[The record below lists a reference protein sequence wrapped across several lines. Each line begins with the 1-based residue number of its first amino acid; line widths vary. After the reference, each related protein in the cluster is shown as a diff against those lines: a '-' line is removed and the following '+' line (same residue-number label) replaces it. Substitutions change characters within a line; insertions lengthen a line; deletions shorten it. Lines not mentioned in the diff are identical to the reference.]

1 MKLKQIMPAS
11 LVCVVSIAG
20 SACKVS
26 STAAMTLGVPTE
38 FTDSAKIDLT
48 RYKEAGAKEYHGF
61 LVYLQMGG
69 GNQPQ
74 SSDPTEDD
82 PFAGWQPSL
91 DGYALGMNQHLRKY
105 QGLSTTLAP
114 IPEPE
119 LLAIREYS
127 GASYAPINRYLWDI
141 SNRKKQRIVEGAVK
155 TLASGLNK
163 LPNFIG
169 PVLRGD
175 HLPERDNLA
184 KYVPGHVV
192 SIDTF
197 LSTSFRRPF
206 PGSTLFT
213 IHSKTGKRIDWLSRF
228 PEEAEVLFSAGSQ
241 FYVHSIQRIE
251 VPVPSPGSEAT
262 EFDGYDADTTPSEP
276 STRLLIEMEQIF
288 PDSDSKDCC
297 SEDEAWDDSIHACRY
312 KVDPNGRLL
321 LPYSLPASQDA
332 YQENNCSPGQF
343 KEKIDQKTKSSCP
356 HGTCYRGYPQL
367 NFVED
372 DYHQC
377 RKGKKLTREW
387 DFYSTCKGTPIPE
400 DYERANREREASAA
414 HSTTDW
420 TAFIY
425 KLDYKSGFLEKCALA
440 PDKITYAGNLGTKT
454 LEISE
459 IAAKTG
465 LSEITQPSFWHK
477 LKGLAAYSIDEEPE
491 IKRSE
496 TTDLSASIY
505 YYVKVD
511 STRTMTLYAK
521 DFAMDAEDA
530 VVTEQIPTHPLAE
543 KYINIISQMCQAAL

>member
-1 MKLKQIMPAS
+1 MKLKQIMPVGLLCA
-11 LVCVVSIAG
+11 VSIAG

-26 STAAMTLGVPTE
+26 STAAMTQGVPTE
-38 FTDSAKIDLT
+38 FTDRAKIDLT

-61 LVYLQMGG
+61 LVFLQRGG
-69 GNQPQ
+69 SNIAQFA
-74 SSDPTEDD
+74 DPTEDD
-82 PFAGWQPSL
+82 SSVGWQPSL
-91 DGYALGMNQHLRKY
+91 DGYAVGMNRHLRKY
-105 QGLSTTLAP
+105 PGLSTAIAP

-127 GASYAPINRYLWDI
+127 GSSYAPINRYLWDI

-169 PVLRGD
+169 PVLRG
-175 HLPERDNLA
+175 ERIAEGDKLA

-192 SIDTF
+192 STDKF
-197 LSTSFRRPF
+197 LSTSFRRSF
-206 PGSTLFT
+206 PGNTQFT

-228 PEEAEVLFSAGSQ
+228 PNEAEVLFSAGSQ
-241 FYVHSIQRIE
+241 FYVHSVQRIE
-251 VPVPSPGSEAT
+251 VPVPSPKSEAT
-262 EFDGYDADTTPSEP
+262 EFDGYDADTTARKP
-276 STRLLIEMEQIF
+276 STQLLVEMEQVF

-297 SEDEAWDDSIHACRY
+297 SEDEVWDDSIHACRY
-312 KVDPNGRLL
+312 QVDPNGHLL
-321 LPYSLPASQDA
+321 LPYSLPASKDA

-343 KEKIDQKTKSSCP
+343 AVKIDQKAKSSCQQ
-356 HGTCYRGYPQL
+356 GTCYRGYPQL

-377 RKGKKLTREW
+377 RKGKKLTKEW
-387 DFYSTCKGTPIPE
+387 DFYNSCKGAPVSE
-400 DYERANREREASAA
+400 DFDRANREREDK
-414 HSTTDW
+414 STNSITDW

-425 KLDYKSGFLEKCALA
+425 KLDYKSGFLEKCTLA
-440 PDKITYAGNLGTKT
+440 PDKLTYTANLGTKT

-530 VVTEQIPTHPLAE
+530 TVTEQIPTHPLAE
-543 KYINIISQMCQAAL
+543 KYIDIISRMCQAAL